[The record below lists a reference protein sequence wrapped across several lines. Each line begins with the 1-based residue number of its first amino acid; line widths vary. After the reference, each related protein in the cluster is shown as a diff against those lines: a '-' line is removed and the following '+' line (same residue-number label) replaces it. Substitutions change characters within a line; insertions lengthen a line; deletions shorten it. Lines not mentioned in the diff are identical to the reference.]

1 MRVDGMEK
9 TNTTDIRKALR
20 DKIYAYANDRGF
32 GVYEDNVENIIDGL
46 IENNEE
52 LGGYYCPCRVVLDNE
67 HYKKAIV
74 CPCLYAPREIERYGR
89 CKCKLLYG
97 KKKE

>member
-1 MRVDGMEK
+1 MRADDMEK
-9 TNTTDIRKALR
+9 ASTTDIRKVLR
-20 DKIYAYANDRGF
+20 DKIYTYAEKRGF

-46 IENNEE
+46 IENKEE
-52 LGGYYCPCRVVLDNE
+52 LGDYYCPCRVVLDNE

-74 CPCLYAPREIERYGR
+74 CP
-89 CKCKLLYG
+89 LLYG